1 MSLFLSRKFFIK
13 TFGCSANKSD
23 TEAMIGLLEDAG
35 YSLTNLK
42 EADYVLINTC
52 GVKQPTEDRVI
63 STLKQI
69 SSLNKKL
76 IVAGCLPRINFE
88 RIRKTIPNFSAML
101 DPRSI
106 HLIVEVIR
114 RINEGQDKLLIFSD
128 EPSIKPSLPKH
139 PLNPVTGI
147 IQIAE
152 GCSMACTYC
161 CTRFARGSTYCYP
174 DYEIVNEAHLL
185 IEKGCKEIWITSQ
198 DNSVYNFKGTRL
210 PNLLKKVCKIEREF
224 FVRVGM
230 MNPFLT
236 RMILKDLIESYLDEK
251 IYKFLHLPLQS
262 ASMRILELMRRGY
275 SPKHVIE
282 IINSFLASFP
292 SLTLSTDVIVGFPTE
307 DDGDFEDTISFIQ
320 KIKPDI
326 VNISKFGARPKTEA
340 SRFKQLPHDIVNKR
354 CKELVQIVKEIS
366 YEKNLNWLDWAG
378 RCLIN
383 EKGKKEG
390 SWIGRNFAYRPIVV
404 KSDQNL
410 LGRFVNVE
418 IVEAKSNYLIG
429 RLV

>member
-1 MSLFLSRKFFIK
+1 VSLFLSRKFFIK

-292 SLTLSTDVIVGFPTE
+292 SLTISTDVIVGFPTE

-418 IVEAKSNYLIG
+418 IIEAKSNYLIG

>member
-1 MSLFLSRKFFIK
+1 MSLFLSRKFFVK
-13 TFGCSANKSD
+13 SFGCSANKSD

-292 SLTLSTDVIVGFPTE
+292 SLTISTDVIVGFPTE
-307 DDGDFEDTISFIQ
+307 NDGDFEDTISFIQ

-418 IVEAKSNYLIG
+418 IIEAKSNYLIG

>member
-275 SPKHVIE
+275 SPKHVVE
-282 IINSFLASFP
+282 IIDLFLASFP

-418 IVEAKSNYLIG
+418 IIEAKSNYLIG